1 MNITRAYKLPIH
13 NHPLFPSSMFRYV
26 ECDGCHVKEPIY
38 GGYICN
44 ELNCY
49 GWFHKECAGAPPEI
63 NHHPSHSEHPL
74 LLTNDSQTKDSP
86 CDCCGKNL
94 LSPCYTCPTCEFK
107 VDLICGM
114 KPSPPAIEHPMCHD
128 HSLVFLK
135 KREVEVPCEAC
146 KESIGGP
153 SYSCLECHNVYFHL
167 DCVHLQKEVNHPYH
181 PSHPLKVVAFE
192 LLADNQDAEKSLDFI
207 CGIKPSPS
215 AIEHPVCHD
224 HQLVFLKKGREEEVH
239 CEVCKKSISGPS
251 YSCPECNNVYFHL
264 DCVHL
269 SKEVNHPCHSNHPL
283 KIIAYE
289 SLRNDDHAEKDC
301 RLCSTRPEEMLCHC
315 STCNFTLCLRCTK
328 LPPPLVVDHSKT
340 HTHTLRLVS
349 SKLSFTCKVCG
360 IDGYRIMPYICLE
373 CDFVIHGGCIGF
385 PHVININRH
394 DHRISFTYH
403 HDRGGRCG
411 VCRTN
416 VSQYYGAYSCSVC
429 PNYTVHTRCAIN
441 NTTWNF
447 AELEGTH
454 EKIEDIAPFKV
465 VEHNL
470 IRHFSHSEHTLRL
483 LKDIVNIHDVYEC
496 IRCEACFRLVEF
508 GPVYS
513 CTECYFSLHEKCA
526 NLPMEKRLFFD
537 PAPYTLRYDKT
548 IIYCNLCGMLNDGFR
563 YTSQG
568 IRMQYHYVDV
578 HCASLSEPLLVHNL
592 HLHPLYFLKTNDN
605 YCDAC
610 KRARADYML
619 ACDTCNFSL
628 CLYCA
633 TLPEGIRHMSD
644 EHPLTLYCGGKGNG
658 KNWCDVCEVELDP
671 SKWFF
676 ACSDCEVALH
686 VQCALGDFSRLMPGK
701 LYTFGE
707 RECEVVLNNLYT
719 RPFCSHCRSRC
730 KAPVIFKD
738 NGEDN
743 RYMCSLSCL
752 SSYLCIHF
760 GPPQFTEI

>member
-1 MNITRAYKLPIH
+1 M
-13 NHPLFPSSMFRYV
+13 
-26 ECDGCHVKEPIY
+26 
-38 GGYICN
+38 
-44 ELNCY
+44 
-49 GWFHKECAGAPPEI
+49 
-63 NHHPSHSEHPL
+63 
-74 LLTNDSQTKDSP
+74 
-86 CDCCGKNL
+86 
-94 LSPCYTCPTCEFK
+94 
-107 VDLICGM
+107 
-114 KPSPPAIEHPMCHD
+114 
-128 HSLVFLK
+128 
-135 KREVEVPCEAC
+135 
-146 KESIGGP
+146 
-153 SYSCLECHNVYFHL
+153 
-167 DCVHLQKEVNHPYH
+167 
-181 PSHPLKVVAFE
+181 
-192 LLADNQDAEKSLDFI
+192 
-207 CGIKPSPS
+207 
-215 AIEHPVCHD
+215 
-224 HQLVFLKKGREEEVH
+224 
-239 CEVCKKSISGPS
+239 
-251 YSCPECNNVYFHL
+251 
-264 DCVHL
+264 
-269 SKEVNHPCHSNHPL
+269 
-283 KIIAYE
+283 IIA
-289 SLRNDDHAEKDC
+289 SLSHII
-301 RLCSTRPEEMLCHC
+301 M
-315 STCNFTLCLRCTK
+315 
-328 LPPPLVVDHSKT
+328 VV
-340 HTHTLRLVS
+340 
-349 SKLSFTCKVCG
+349 
-360 IDGYRIMPYICLE
+360 
-373 CDFVIHGGCIGF
+373 
-385 PHVININRH
+385 
-394 DHRISFTYH
+394 
-403 HDRGGRCG
+403 GGRCG
-411 VCRTN
+411 VCRRN

-441 NTTWNF
+441 NTIWNF

-483 LKDIVNIHDVYEC
+483 LEDIVNIHDVYEC
-496 IRCEACFRLVEF
+496 IQCEACLRLVEF

-537 PAPYTLRYDKT
+537 PAPYTLRYDNT

-578 HCASLSEPLLVHNL
+578 HCASLSEPLVHNR
-592 HLHPLYFLKTNDN
+592 HLHPLYFLETNDN

-633 TLPEGIRHMSD
+633 TLPEEIRHMSD

-701 LYTFGE
+701 LYTVGE

-743 RYMCSLSCL
+743 RYICSLSCL
-752 SSYLCIHF
+752 SSYLCIDF
-760 GPPQFTEI
+760 C